1 MTQKTKIEAALLMGP
16 IERYSEIM
24 GIDLKKK
31 NRKRQYV
38 WGRFAVWYHLIH
50 DLGARPSDVAK
61 MFDMHHSTVIYGVRQ
76 MKQQLE
82 QNDETATKNIARIH
96 AAAHKKTVQIKRG
109 ALTCTIQILRPE
121 IGPEKI
127 EAIASGAQF
136 EFVLKERQPE
146 EGQPKELI
154 ILESKIKI

>member
-24 GIDLKKK
+24 GIDLKEK

-50 DLGARPSDVAK
+50 ELGARLSDVAK
-61 MFDMHHSTVIYGVRQ
+61 MFEMHHTTVLYGVRQ

-82 QNDETATKNIARIH
+82 QNDETATENIARIH
-96 AAAHKKTVQIKRG
+96 AAAHKNAVQIKRG
-109 ALTCTIQILRPE
+109 NLTYKIKILRPE
-121 IGPEKI
+121 IGPEQI
-127 EAIASGAQF
+127 EAIASGARF
-136 EFVLKERQPE
+136 EFVVEEKEPE